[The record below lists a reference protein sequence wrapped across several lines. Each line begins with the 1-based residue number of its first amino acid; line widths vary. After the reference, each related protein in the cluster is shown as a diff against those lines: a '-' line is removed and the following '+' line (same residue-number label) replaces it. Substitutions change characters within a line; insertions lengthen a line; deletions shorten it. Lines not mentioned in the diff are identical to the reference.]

1 MFISKT
7 KRAFFYIS
15 ALSSLL
21 FATSCQS
28 LWGGFSEPEP
38 GSCQTDSQCQSNQF
52 CDTNNGICKSKIPG
66 DDFRLDTISQKE
78 GSWFGGTEIKF
89 TGSGFSSDT
98 TVLVGPNR
106 LGNFQLDPS
115 NHSITGLTPPMG
127 AVSACRTPVEISITK
142 PNAPTIKQPGGFTY
156 IFDKY
161 YFEAIKPITT
171 TSKPI
176 TQILIDDF
184 NGDKNRDIL
193 FSTIASG
200 TMFQVSSI
208 TSAFVGQNVDENI
221 VSGSTPKYIS
231 GIMRDLKGSIPG
243 VVVYENQGFTFYN
256 YTSNQWRFTSNL
268 PISTAYPKLSTTAD
282 LDGDEIEELV
292 VFSEIGTEK
301 NISIY
306 KYSNSQGFYSVF
318 NNKIDSIPVDTVVAK
333 VGASRNLSVIAVY
346 GIAQNI
352 SSFGMEN
359 NVWTHIKSSHSS
371 GSILKK
377 VTSADFNGDGFG
389 DLAFY
394 SPSGKIIVSIYKTD
408 GLWDTK
414 FYDIDASST
423 SPDQLLAADLN
434 CDGLADIVM
443 NYNPSYS
450 PGQKIQILKNNGS
463 GTFSIYT
470 EKTRASEGIIA
481 IAKANDD
488 ELPDIIVGFTNATS
502 GASTLQWIQGG
513 SR

>member
-28 LWGGFSEPEP
+28 LWGGFSEPDTRPCE
-38 GSCQTDSQCQSNQF
+38 TNSQCQSNQY
-52 CDTNNGICKSKIPG
+52 CNPKDSICEDFKLDAVSK
-66 DDFRLDTISQKE
+66 TE

-127 AVSACRTPVEISITK
+127 AVSACRTPVEISISK

-171 TSKPI
+171 TNKPI
-176 TQILIDDF
+176 AQIFIDDF

-193 FSTIASG
+193 FSTTASG
-200 TMFQVSSI
+200 TMFQLSSVS
-208 TSAFVGQNVDENI
+208 SAFVGQGVTEDI
-221 VSGSTPKYIS
+221 LSGATPKYIS
-231 GIMRDLKGSIPG
+231 GTMRSDRGSVPG
-243 VVVYENQGFTFYN
+243 IIVYENQVFTFYK
-256 YTSNQWRFTSNL
+256 YTSNQWSVASTLLSA
-268 PISTAYPKLSTTAD
+268 TAYPKLSMTAD

-292 VFSEIGTEK
+292 VFSENGTGK

-306 KYSNSQGFYSVF
+306 KYSNAQGFYSVF
-318 NNKIDSIPVDTVVAK
+318 NDKIDSIPVDTVVAK
-333 VGASRNLSVIAVY
+333 FGASKTSSVIAVY
-346 GIAQNI
+346 GIAQTV

-359 NVWTHIKSSHSS
+359 NVWTHTKTSLPS

-394 SPSGKIIVSIYKTD
+394 SPSGKILVSLYQTD
-408 GLWDTK
+408 GSLNTK
-414 FYDIDASST
+414 FYDINVASI

-443 NYNPSYS
+443 NYNPAYN

-463 GTFSIYT
+463 GNFSIYT

-488 ELPDIIVGFTNATS
+488 ELPDIIVGFTNAAS